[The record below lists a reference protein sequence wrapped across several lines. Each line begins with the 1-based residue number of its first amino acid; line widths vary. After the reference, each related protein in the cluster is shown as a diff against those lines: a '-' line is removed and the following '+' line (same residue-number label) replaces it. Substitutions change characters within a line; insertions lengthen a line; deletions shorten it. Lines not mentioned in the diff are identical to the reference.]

1 MAKYCVTGA
10 AGFIGAR
17 VVEMLLDSGHQVTGI
32 DNLNHAYDVRMK
44 EHRLSQ
50 LQSRNGFVFYPLDIC
65 DRQALEQAF
74 EGPPFEA
81 VFNLAAR
88 AGVRQSVEN
97 PWVYTDTN
105 VTGTLNL
112 LELCRHYHISKFILA
127 SSSSVYG
134 ADAPLPTPEDADSN
148 RPLSIYAAS
157 KKAAEALCYSY
168 HHLYAI
174 DISIFRY
181 FVVYG
186 PRGRPDMS
194 MFRFV
199 QWITE
204 DRPLRLYGDG
214 EQVRGFTYVDDIARG
229 TILGLKPLGYEI
241 INLGGHE
248 AVRINALIRLME
260 ELIGKKAQIEQL
272 PAHPADVFANHANVE
287 KAGRLLGWEPSV
299 SLRAGVERL
308 VAWYNAERSWASRL
322 QTD

>member
-17 VVEMLLDSGHQVTGI
+17 VVEMLLDSGHQVVGI

-50 LQSRNGFVFYPLDIC
+50 LQNRNGFVFYPLDIC
-65 DRQALEQAF
+65 DRQALVQAF
-74 EGPPFEA
+74 EGAPFEA

-112 LELCRHYHISKFILA
+112 LELCRQYPIPKFILA

-157 KKAAEALCYSY
+157 KKAAEALSYSY
-168 HHLYAI
+168 HHLYNI

-204 DRPLRLYGDG
+204 GRPLRLYGDG